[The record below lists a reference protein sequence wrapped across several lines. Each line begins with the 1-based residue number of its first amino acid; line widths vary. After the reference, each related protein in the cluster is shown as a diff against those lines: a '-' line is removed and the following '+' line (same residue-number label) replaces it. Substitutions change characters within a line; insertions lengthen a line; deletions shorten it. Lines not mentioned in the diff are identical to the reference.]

1 MADGKPASIKEV
13 ARLAGVSEQTVSR
26 TVHDSPAVRPATKE
40 KVRRAIAELGYR
52 PSNAGRALRRGCYM
66 ALGIVMGNISET
78 GNRDRLEM
86 FVDAAAAQGYT
97 IALLKMDREEPLSLG
112 QAADRMS
119 SLSIDGMIYVL
130 NRTPEDFDT
139 FVPRAGLPEVII
151 SMHDHPACPT
161 VDSDQEASAH
171 AVVDYLVERGHT
183 KIWHIGGPSRSLA
196 GLARESGW
204 RSAMLDHG
212 IEPPQ
217 VIAGDWSPESGYAAG
232 VLLADKVRS
241 GACTAVFASDDAMAY
256 GCMCALSDAGLSV
269 PGDVSMI
276 GADDI
281 SSAFVPNCQLTSL
294 HFDNSAIAE
303 WAIGKLV
310 IPERMADGC
319 NHKLFPGH
327 LVERGSVRTLR

>member
-1 MADGKPASIKEV
+1 
-13 ARLAGVSEQTVSR
+13 
-26 TVHDSPAVRPATKE
+26 
-40 KVRRAIAELGYR
+40 
-52 PSNAGRALRRGCYM
+52 M

-171 AVVDYLVERGHT
+171 AVWITWLSAVTQRFGTSAVLRD
-183 KIWHIGGPSRSLA
+183 RSQALR
-196 GLARESGW
+196 AR
-204 RSAMLDHG
+204 
-212 IEPPQ
+212 
-217 VIAGDWSPESGYAAG
+217 VAG
-232 VLLADKVRS
+232 VLPCLI
-241 GACTAVFASDDAMAY
+241 T
-256 GCMCALSDAGLSV
+256 GLSLRRLSRVIGVQKADMRREYCWPIRCAAV
-269 PGDVSMI
+269 PALLCLHPMMRWLM
-276 GADDI
+276 AACARCPMR
-281 SSAFVPNCQLTSL
+281 AFR
-294 HFDNSAIAE
+294 F
-303 WAIGKLV
+303 
-310 IPERMADGC
+310 
-319 NHKLFPGH
+319 
-327 LVERGSVRTLR
+327 RGT